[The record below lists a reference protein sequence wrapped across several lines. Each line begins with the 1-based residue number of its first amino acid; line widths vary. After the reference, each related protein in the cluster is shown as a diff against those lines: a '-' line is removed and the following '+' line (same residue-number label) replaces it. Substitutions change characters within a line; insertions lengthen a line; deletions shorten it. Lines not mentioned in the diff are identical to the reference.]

1 MVFIKWS
8 VIDDEI
14 VIKKPNLA
22 VLHYCSN
29 LPVRYIFG
37 VNTWHMFVQLVRL
50 VVEVLLTILQA
61 DQISYRERYKKKNR
75 ALAEQLID
83 ERVAVQPPYCSSRL
97 PKADLRK
104 QTFNGKVLKK
114 VDNVC
119 FKPGFSSDT
128 HTIK

>member
-1 MVFIKWS
+1 MRTGPKTKLVFIKWS

-37 VNTWHMFVQLVRL
+37 VNSWHMFVQLVRL

-61 DQISYRERYKKKNR
+61 DQISSRERYKKKNR

-83 ERVAVQPPYCSSRL
+83 EKSCCPTAILQQQIAKSGLKEANVQWKS
-97 PKADLRK
+97 
-104 QTFNGKVLKK
+104 T
-114 VDNVC
+114 
-119 FKPGFSSDT
+119 
-128 HTIK
+128 